1 MSLQNTDL
9 ASEVDNIGSARTGT
23 RRNHIVIPK
32 KPFIKESRS
41 NIKFKERFEGR
52 ISLMNK
58 EGDYGVAASTRLPIK
73 KLDLSHNS
81 TFISSMQ
88 NENQAVQSVD
98 TSYKRD
104 NKLARVHSG
113 MSAFHDIFLEHAA
126 NNSPQNSRFSNQT
139 PWTNQNN

>member
-1 MSLQNTDL
+1 M
-9 ASEVDNIGSARTGT
+9 
-23 RRNHIVIPK
+23 IPK

-81 TFISSMQ
+81 NFNSSQ
-88 NENQAVQSVD
+88 QYENQAV
-98 TSYKRD
+98 
-104 NKLARVHSG
+104 
-113 MSAFHDIFLEHAA
+113 
-126 NNSPQNSRFSNQT
+126 
-139 PWTNQNN
+139 